1 MTELP
6 ELERRISAALRRIGD
21 GLDRLPAAEPAAP
34 EDDAALRIAAQ
45 EIARLKAELAA
56 AQAAA
61 AIPAAAA
68 AAPDP
73 EAAGLRAR
81 VEELT
86 RQLDDQGL
94 ELSRMRQTTIQLR
107 ETLRAMREQQQGQ
120 VEAHLLNK
128 AMLAELEAL
137 RAVRAS
143 EVIELEQLISELVPI
158 LEANA
163 DQTPPLAE
171 ETTDA

>member
-1 MTELP
+1 
-6 ELERRISAALRRIGD
+6 
-21 GLDRLPAAEPAAP
+21 
-34 EDDAALRIAAQ
+34 
-45 EIARLKAELAA
+45 
-56 AQAAA
+56 
-61 AIPAAAA
+61 
-68 AAPDP
+68 
-73 EAAGLRAR
+73 
-81 VEELT
+81 
-86 RQLDDQGL
+86 
-94 ELSRMRQTTIQLR
+94 MRQTTIQLR

-158 LEANA
+158 LEANS
-163 DQTPPLAE
+163 DQTPRTAE

>member
-6 ELERRISAALRRIGD
+6 ELERRISAALKRIGD

-34 EDDAALRIAAQ
+34 ADDAALRIAAQ

-61 AIPAAAA
+61 AIPA

-158 LEANA
+158 LEANP
-163 DQTPPLAE
+163 DQTPPIAE

>member
-1 MTELP
+1 
-6 ELERRISAALRRIGD
+6 
-21 GLDRLPAAEPAAP
+21 
-34 EDDAALRIAAQ
+34 
-45 EIARLKAELAA
+45 
-56 AQAAA
+56 
-61 AIPAAAA
+61 
-68 AAPDP
+68 
-73 EAAGLRAR
+73 
-81 VEELT
+81 
-86 RQLDDQGL
+86 
-94 ELSRMRQTTIQLR
+94 MRQTTIQLR